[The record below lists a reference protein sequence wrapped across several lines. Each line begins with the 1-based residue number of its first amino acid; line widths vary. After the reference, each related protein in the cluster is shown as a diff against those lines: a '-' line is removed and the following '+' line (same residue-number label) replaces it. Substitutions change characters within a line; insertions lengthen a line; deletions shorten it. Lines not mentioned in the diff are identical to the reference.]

1 MNVAIV
7 TQPIKANY
15 GGVLQNFALQCVLR
29 KLGHHPVTID
39 YRDSSPLWFYLF
51 QTIKTILLYP
61 FSSKRRALTP
71 YRNVFPRDKR
81 IMKFVHKYIKL
92 TDNQYLSYNRDIIQ
106 KYKIGAVIV
115 GSDQVWRPRYSP
127 NCLYDTYL
135 SFLKNEKLIKISYAA
150 SFGVDSW
157 EYTDK
162 QTKVCKELMKQFNAV
177 SVREHSGV
185 HLCQKYLDV
194 KACEVL
200 DPTLLLSSDDYCSVC
215 SDIPVNRKRYV
226 CCYMLDASSEKMI
239 IIEEFSRKNN
249 CEIIVFSAHDSIM
262 YSVEEWLALFRDASF
277 VITDSF
283 HGTVFSIIFHREFYS
298 LINADRGATRFVSL
312 LSKFGLES
320 RIVVNKKLENVPI
333 DWTIVDSKKNE
344 MINKSINYLRN
355 GLS

>member
-81 IMKFVHKYIKL
+81 IMKFVYKYIKL
-92 TDNQYLSYNRDIIQ
+92 TDNQYLSYNKDIIQ

-162 QTKVCKELMKQFNAV
+162 QTKVCKELMKQFNGDLQGKTVALWGLAFKPETDDMREAPALVLIDKLLEAGCRVRAYDPAAV
-177 SVREHSGV
+177 QECKRRIGE
-185 HLCQKYLDV
+185 KIYY
-194 KACEVL
+194 ACDMYDAVL
-200 DPTLLLSSDDYCSVC
+200 DADVLMLVTEWKEFRLPSWAVIKKTMAQQIVLDGRNIDD
-215 SDIPVNRKRYV
+215 KKE
-226 CCYMLDASSEKMI
+226 M
-239 IIEEFSRKNN
+239 EE
-249 CEIIVFSAHDSIM
+249 
-262 YSVEEWLALFRDASF
+262 LGF
-277 VITDSF
+277 VYHCI
-283 HGTVFSIIFHREFYS
+283 G
-298 LINADRGATRFVSL
+298 
-312 LSKFGLES
+312 K
-320 RIVVNKKLENVPI
+320 
-333 DWTIVDSKKNE
+333 
-344 MINKSINYLRN
+344 
-355 GLS
+355 

>member
-135 SFLKNEKLIKISYAA
+135 SFLKNEKLVKISYAA

-162 QTKVCKELMKQFNAV
+162 QTKVCKVLMKQFNAV
-177 SVREHSGV
+177 SVNTVEFICV
-185 HLCQKYLDV
+185 KNIWMLKLVKYWI
-194 KACEVL
+194 
-200 DPTLLLSSDDYCSVC
+200 LLYFYQV
-215 SDIPVNRKRYV
+215 
-226 CCYMLDASSEKMI
+226 MI
-239 IIEEFSRKNN
+239 IVQF
-249 CEIIVFSAHDSIM
+249 
-262 YSVEEWLALFRDASF
+262 
-277 VITDSF
+277 
-283 HGTVFSIIFHREFYS
+283 
-298 LINADRGATRFVSL
+298 
-312 LSKFGLES
+312 
-320 RIVVNKKLENVPI
+320 VPI
-333 DWTIVDSKKNE
+333 
-344 MINKSINYLRN
+344 YL
-355 GLS
+355 